1 MFASRRKTRFAL
13 VQVLYSDVYYSWIDF
28 SLFFEAYSDKN
39 EFLYSDLDWEYFHS
53 MRDIVHKNSSQLLA
67 IIIKIASRF
76 DVEKMPKIHIIIL
89 MIALSE
95 ICFYKHEDIHMK
107 VSINEAVELAK
118 TFSDDAWRKFVSWVL
133 GTFSKNRELYDLK
146 EQVNFS
152 FFS

>member
-1 MFASRRKTRFAL
+1 
-13 VQVLYSDVYYSWIDF
+13 
-28 SLFFEAYSDKN
+28 
-39 EFLYSDLDWEYFHS
+39 

-76 DVEKMPKIHIIIL
+76 DLEKMPKIHIIIL

-118 TFSDDAWRKFVSWVL
+118 TFSDDA
-133 GTFSKNRELYDLK
+133 
-146 EQVNFS
+146 
-152 FFS
+152 